1 LNVVLSTDNLRIPG
15 WRMDVSFGRTD
26 GSTAVWQ
33 DRVFLPAAS
42 NERAS
47 QRFVGMATLNVLRET
62 LSQLRAEMDARGACE
77 PSQFDVT
84 PTAQGWVLPVG
95 TASGFRPG
103 DRVLVMDRDR
113 LPQRLVEPGALGQLA
128 MAEVVQVHPNRVQL
142 KQIAGP
148 ALPSQGHWV
157 ALPM

>member
-1 LNVVLSTDNLRIPG
+1 
-15 WRMDVSFGRTD
+15 
-26 GSTAVWQ
+26 
-33 DRVFLPAAS
+33 
-42 NERAS
+42 
-47 QRFVGMATLNVLRET
+47 MATLNVLRET